1 MEPCLRISRP
11 VLNPISYRG
20 SIILRNVQIVV
31 YYTAMFITR
40 EEMVKWLEVHSY
52 GAEGHGLKS
61 PVSQRLENCN
71 SVQQ

>member
-11 VLNPISYRG
+11 VLNPISYRD

-40 EEMVKWLEVHSY
+40 EEMVKWSEVLSY
-52 GAEGHGLKS
+52 GVEGHGLKS
-61 PVSQRLENCN
+61 PVSQRLENSN